1 MIGASDCQARE
12 PVRCT
17 ALMNSRTASHPLIGS
32 ILPMNVSG
40 RPSFTLKHRLWRRD
54 YKRVANHF
62 LAGVERAL
70 HRATADSQING
81 GVPQF
86 TEGELIVL
94 SLLQG
99 SKRHRSAARRTA
111 RSATLKS
118 QHGFSLLE
126 LLVVVLVVLTLS
138 ALAIPQLQAA
148 LYAYRLNAAVSASTW
163 AIQTTRY
170 QAIMHG
176 YPYQLALSASK
187 NTYQVLSEPGGTAAF
202 SNVGTAVPMA
212 TMVIVFSPST
222 TLQFSPNGSVSA
234 ILGSMTYSVAYG
246 GATKNV
252 TVTNYGSVTSQ

>member
-1 MIGASDCQARE
+1 
-12 PVRCT
+12 
-17 ALMNSRTASHPLIGS
+17 MNTRTTPHPLIGS
-32 ILPMNVSG
+32 ILPINVSG
-40 RPSFTLKHRLWRRD
+40 RLSFTLKHFRWRPD

-62 LAGVERAL
+62 SAGVERAL
-70 HRATADSQING
+70 HRATAGAQFKG
-81 GVPQF
+81 GMPQF
-86 TEGELIVL
+86 TEGKYILL
-94 SLLQG
+94 SQLQRFKG
-99 SKRHRSAARRTA
+99 HRCAAQRTTRNA
-111 RSATLKS
+111 LPKS
-118 QHGFSLLE
+118 QHGFTLLE
-126 LLVVVLVVLTLS
+126 LLVVVLVVLVLS

-176 YPYQLALSASK
+176 YPYQIALNAAN

-202 SNVGTAVPMA
+202 SNVGTAVPMG

-252 TVTNYGSVTSQ
+252 TVTNYGSVTAQ

>member
-1 MIGASDCQARE
+1 MLFQFQWFKRRRNTTRE
-12 PVRCT
+12 T
-17 ALMNSRTASHPLIGS
+17 
-32 ILPMNVSG
+32 
-40 RPSFTLKHRLWRRD
+40 
-54 YKRVANHF
+54 
-62 LAGVERAL
+62 
-70 HRATADSQING
+70 
-81 GVPQF
+81 
-86 TEGELIVL
+86 VL
-94 SLLQG
+94 SASLK
-99 SKRHRSAARRTA
+99 KRG
-111 RSATLKS
+111 
-118 QHGFSLLE
+118 GFSLLE
-126 LLVVVLVVLTLS
+126 LLVVLLVVSALS
-138 ALAIPQLQAA
+138 AIALPQLQSA
-148 LYAYRLNAAVSASTW
+148 LYSYRLNAAVSASTW

-176 YPYQLALSASK
+176 YPYQVALNAAN